1 MIRALGPVA
10 ALLLSV
16 AFLLMGN
23 GLQNTLTPVRGDL
36 DGFSSIGLGLL
47 GGGYFAG
54 FGLGCLLGPRLV
66 RRAGHIRTF
75 AAMVAV
81 ASSATLLQAVFVDV
95 AAWIAFRFISGL
107 CIAVLFMIIESWL
120 NERATNE
127 TRGVIFSAYIGINL
141 TVVTLGQLMLILDN
155 PLDFTLFALA
165 SILVSLAAVPL
176 AMTRSEQPAAPQ
188 VTRLRLRRLYKLS
201 PVGIIG
207 AFAVGMANG
216 PFWSLGPVFA
226 QGTAMSEGA
235 SAAAVFMAV
244 GAISAAVGQWPLGR
258 ASDRMDRRRV
268 IVFACA
274 GASAAGVAT
283 AFFGAGG
290 GELQRLLCVAAYG
303 AFSIPLYALVVAHM
317 NDMIEGD
324 GFIEAAGGM
333 LLTYAFGAIIG
344 PIAAS
349 TAMSA
354 FGVSS
359 LFFWTA
365 FVHIGLFL
373 FVLLR
378 IRQRVSPADAERG
391 QFSDASFQALT
402 VSTLDI
408 VRAPGALPEGPD
420 AASAVGPSSHEQ
432 PEAPGGMDDPKQ

>member
-36 DGFSSIGLGLL
+36 DGFSNIGLGLL

-54 FGLGCLLGPRLV
+54 FGLGCLLGPHLV

-95 AAWIAFRFISGL
+95 TAWIAFRLVTGL
-107 CIAVLFMIIESWL
+107 CFAVLFMIIESWL

-127 TRGVIFSAYIGINL
+127 TRGFIFSAYIVINL
-141 TVVTLGQLMLILDN
+141 TVVTLGQLMLVLDD
-155 PLDFTLFALA
+155 PLDFSLFALA
-165 SILVSLAAVPL
+165 SILVSVAAVPL
-176 AMTRSEQPAAPQ
+176 AMTRSEQPAPPQ
-188 VTRLRLRRLYKLS
+188 ATRLRLGHLYKLS
-201 PVGIIG
+201 PVGIVG

-226 QGTAMSEGA
+226 QGTAVSEGA
-235 SAAAVFMAV
+235 AAAGIFMAV

-268 IVFACA
+268 ILFACA

-283 AFFGAGG
+283 ALFGSGG
-290 GELQRLLCVAAYG
+290 SVHLRLICVAAFG
-303 AFSIPLYALVVAHM
+303 AFAIPLYALVVAHM
-317 NDMIEGD
+317 NDMIVGD
-324 GFIEAAGGM
+324 GFVEAAGGM

-349 TAMSA
+349 AAMSA

-365 FVHIGLFL
+365 VVHGGLFL
-373 FVLLR
+373 FVLFR
-378 IRQRVSPADAERG
+378 IRHRVAPADAERG
-391 QFSDASFQALT
+391 QFSEAVFQAQT

-408 VRAPGALPEGPD
+408 VTSDDTPPEEPKPSATDD
-420 AASAVGPSSHEQ
+420 AAPTKS
-432 PEAPGGMDDPKQ
+432 DDPENPKP